1 MGKGMLG
8 FTLGN
13 QAEKSTGGQVEA
25 AGISGLAAG
34 ALLTEQGVYLAPG
47 RSSWQIGQL
56 CLLPDRLVFEQPRGV
71 LFDMPLDWLIDVQ
84 LERKHYV
91 VVRKPVMAVTFH
103 DPRLRAPSTA
113 WFLTPMLGQW
123 LARLTQRSGSEWVE
137 ELAEAS
143 KAAGR
148 IQARHYAE
156 YDDGSQM
163 NMQERGAPPPR
174 TGSSG
179 LQIGSLR
186 GADRPAPAVEGR
198 VLRPAQA
205 NAHTGSRPPVTA
217 KMLARL
223 AQQLDPA
230 GRAILA
236 YLAENTR
243 ASIRELA
250 DLVGANSDMDVL
262 YAIRQGINP
271 TAQALLGRPVLVF
284 MESQLDQVTG
294 EMVSYAWWLAGSKGR
309 SPAAHAVEAEV
320 YDEGEIIA
328 VVLDLCGAEE
338 KSIRCRAE
346 DRRLIV
352 TAEGAGRKWSS
363 EVQLPAPV
371 DARTAAQQYRN
382 GILSIQ
388 LSKMGR

>member
-8 FTLGN
+8 FTFGDQGGKNAGGLPETAGT
-13 QAEKSTGGQVEA
+13 TGV
-25 AGISGLAAG
+25 AAG
-34 ALLTEQGVYLAPG
+34 ALLSEQGVYLAPG

-71 LFDMPLDWLIDVQ
+71 LFDMPLDWLIGVQ
-84 LERKHYV
+84 VERKHYV

-103 DPRLRAPSTA
+103 DPRLRYPTTA

-123 LARLTQRSGSEWVE
+123 LARLAQGEEWAEEPPEEPNEEAPTQ
-137 ELAEAS
+137 
-143 KAAGR
+143 AAPHADYDR
-148 IQARHYAE
+148 APQVTMKDRDATAR
-156 YDDGSQM
+156 
-163 NMQERGAPPPR
+163 PR
-174 TGSSG
+174 AGSSG

-186 GADRPAPAVEGR
+186 GTDRPAPTVEGR
-198 VLRPAQA
+198 VLRPPHT
-205 NAHTGSRPPVTA
+205 NAHTSSRPVITP

-223 AQQLDPA
+223 EKQLDPA

-236 YLAENTR
+236 FLAEHGH

-262 YAIRQGINP
+262 YAIRQSINP
-271 TAQALLGRPVLVF
+271 TAQALLGRPVLFFV
-284 MESQLDQVTG
+284 ESQLDQMTG

-320 YDEGEIIA
+320 FDEGEIVT
-328 VVLDLCGAEE
+328 VVLDLYGAEE
-338 KSIRCRAE
+338 RSIRCRFE
-346 DRRLIV
+346 GRRLTI
-352 TAEGAGRKWSS
+352 TAEGEGRRWYS
-363 EVQLPAPV
+363 EVELPAPV
-371 DARTAAQQYRN
+371 SPRLVQQYRN

-388 LSKMGR
+388 LAKMEE